1 MSLVVAING
10 SPQMAKGNT
19 AAVLTPFLQG
29 MSEAGCEVE
38 TLAAVSRPLVSEDAL
53 RDRYNRA
60 LADAEGSAGA

>member
-29 MSEAGCEVE
+29 MS
-38 TLAAVSRPLVSEDAL
+38 
-53 RDRYNRA
+53 
-60 LADAEGSAGA
+60 